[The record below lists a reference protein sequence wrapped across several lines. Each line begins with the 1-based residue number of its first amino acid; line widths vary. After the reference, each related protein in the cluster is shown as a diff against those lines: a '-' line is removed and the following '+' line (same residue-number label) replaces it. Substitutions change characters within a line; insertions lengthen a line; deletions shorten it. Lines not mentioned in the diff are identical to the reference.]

1 MTPSPRAVRNPVTR
15 RVTLALTLALVLLMA
30 SPTVTSACT
39 RILWNDNDLAVL
51 SSRSMDWVGS
61 SKPLL
66 NVLPRGMVR
75 DGGRWGDRQVVS
87 ENPARW
93 TTRFGSLVVTALN
106 AGTSDGM
113 NERGLTVHGMW
124 LNATDYGPRDPSRA
138 GVQTALWTQYVLDN
152 AATVDE
158 AIALQSRIQPIDV
171 FIGDVPGQGVRV
183 PLALAVE
190 DVSGDSAIMQYISG
204 RLVVHHGPEYRV
216 LSNDPPYD
224 DALAELAKH
233 DFTNA
238 TRDVP
243 LPGNT
248 NSLDRFIRAN
258 FYINFLRKTTPRT
271 NREAVASLMSV
282 ARNVSDP
289 IGAPY
294 TTPGEVDETD
304 YRTLA
309 DLTNRIYYFE
319 LSRGLSTLRTDLRS
333 LNFRKGAP
341 VLVLNPQNPRLYG
354 NVTTNYSVAKYVP
367 FSSATP

>member
-1 MTPSPRAVRNPVTR
+1 MLLTR
-15 RVTLALTLALVLLMA
+15 RFALVVSFTAAIYIA
-30 SPTVTSACT
+30 SPAVADACT
-39 RILWNDNDLAVL
+39 RILWNDNNIAVL

-66 NVLPRGMVR
+66 TVLPRGMSR
-75 DGGRWGDRQVVS
+75 DGGEWGGTQVVS
-87 ENPARW
+87 TNPARW
-93 TTRFGSLVVTALN
+93 TSRHGSLVVTALN

-113 NERGLTVHGMW
+113 NERGLTVHGLW

-138 GVQTALWTQYVLDN
+138 GVQAALWTQYVLDN

-158 AIALQSRIQPIDV
+158 AIALQSSIQPTDV
-171 FIGDVPGQGVRV
+171 FIPTSGSSGQGVRV

-190 DVSGDSAIMQYISG
+190 DVTGDSAIMQYING
-204 RLVVHHGPEYRV
+204 GLIVHHGHEFRV

-224 DALAELAKH
+224 DALAELAKY
-233 DFTNA
+233 DFTDA

-248 NSLDRFIRAN
+248 NSLDRFIRAS
-258 FYINFLRKTTPRT
+258 FYIDFLRKTTPKT
-271 NREAVASLMSV
+271 NLEAVSSLMSV

-289 IGAPY
+289 IGTPY
-294 TTPGEVDETD
+294 TKPGEVDETD

-309 DLTNRIYYFE
+309 DLTNRVYYFE

-341 VLVLNPQNPRLYG
+341 VLVLDPQNQRLQG
-354 NVTTNYSVAKYVP
+354 NVTSNYFAAKKAP
-367 FSSATP
+367 FSGEGP

>member
-1 MTPSPRAVRNPVTR
+1 MRNPVTR

-190 DVSGDSAIMQYISG
+190 DVSGDSATMQYISG
-204 RLVVHHGPEYRV
+204 KHVVHHGPEYRV

-224 DALAELAKH
+224 DA
-233 DFTNA
+233 
-238 TRDVP
+238 
-243 LPGNT
+243 
-248 NSLDRFIRAN
+248 
-258 FYINFLRKTTPRT
+258 
-271 NREAVASLMSV
+271 
-282 ARNVSDP
+282 
-289 IGAPY
+289 
-294 TTPGEVDETD
+294 
-304 YRTLA
+304 
-309 DLTNRIYYFE
+309 
-319 LSRGLSTLRTDLRS
+319 
-333 LNFRKGAP
+333 
-341 VLVLNPQNPRLYG
+341 
-354 NVTTNYSVAKYVP
+354 
-367 FSSATP
+367 